1 MLQGNII
8 KVKMEYYSKEEKEK
22 LRNIDDESNIVTKDK
37 LDSYFK
43 ITAEALVMID
53 NSEID
58 HDNEDKVKDFLL
70 MATSYFNDAKHFA
83 FEKKD
88 FVLAF
93 GALNYAHAWLDAGAR
108 IGLFKVKDS
117 RLFTV
122 DD

>member
-1 MLQGNII
+1 MN
-8 KVKMEYYSKEEKEK
+8 KYYSEEIK
-22 LRNIDDESNIVTKDK
+22 LKLAAIGDVNKSISIEK

-43 ITAEALVMID
+43 ITAEALELVD
-53 NSEID
+53 SCEID
-58 HDNEDKVKDFLL
+58 TEHIESANDFLL
-70 MATSYFNDAKHFA
+70 MAKSYFNDAKFFA
-83 FEKKD
+83 SEKKD

-108 IGLFKVKDS
+108 LKFFKVNDS

>member
-1 MLQGNII
+1 
-8 KVKMEYYSKEEKEK
+8 MEYYSKEEKEK

>member
-1 MLQGNII
+1 
-8 KVKMEYYSKEEKEK
+8 MENYYSKNEKTKLMNLNEINSNNIITKEK
-22 LRNIDDESNIVTKDK
+22 LDK
-37 LDSYFK
+37 YFS
-43 ITAEALVMID
+43 ITAEALTMID
-53 NSEID
+53 EKGID
-58 HDNEDKVKDFLL
+58 ETKEKLAKDFLL
-70 MATSYFNDAKHFA
+70 MANSYFNDAKHFA

-108 IGLFKVKDS
+108 QGLFKVNDS

>member
-1 MLQGNII
+1 
-8 KVKMEYYSKEEKEK
+8 MEKHYSPEEQEK
-22 LRNIDDESNIVTKDK
+22 LKQLDMNLANTKVTIEK

-43 ITAEALVMID
+43 ITAEAFAEIKKCGLDEQNID
-53 NSEID
+53 
-58 HDNEDKVKDFLL
+58 KAKDFLL
-70 MATSYFNDAKHFA
+70 MAESYFSDAKYFT

-108 IGLFKVKDS
+108 LGFFKVKNS

-122 DD
+122 DDE

>member
-1 MLQGNII
+1 MVEDYSNEDIEKLNSISDVNNII
-8 KVKMEYYSKEEKEK
+8 TKEK
-22 LRNIDDESNIVTKDK
+22 LS
-37 LDSYFK
+37 SYFK
-43 ITAEALVMID
+43 ITSEALA
-53 NSEID
+53 
-58 HDNEDKVKDFLL
+58 KVKAADIDENNKEKAEDFLL
-70 MATSYFNDAKHFA
+70 MAVSYFNDAKHFA

-108 IGLFKVKDS
+108 LQLFKVNDS

>member
-1 MLQGNII
+1 MI
-8 KVKMEYYSKEEKEK
+8 KDFFSLKEEQNLQELKIE
-22 LRNIDDESNIVTKDK
+22 NITIKTENLIK
-37 LDSYFK
+37 YFK
-43 ITAEALVMID
+43 ITAEALDKVHNSDKDID
-53 NSEID
+53 NSE
-58 HDNEDKVKDFLL
+58 KVKDFLL
-70 MATSYFNDAKHFA
+70 MAESYFNDAKYFA

-93 GALNYAHAWLDAGAR
+93 AALNYAHAWLDAGAR